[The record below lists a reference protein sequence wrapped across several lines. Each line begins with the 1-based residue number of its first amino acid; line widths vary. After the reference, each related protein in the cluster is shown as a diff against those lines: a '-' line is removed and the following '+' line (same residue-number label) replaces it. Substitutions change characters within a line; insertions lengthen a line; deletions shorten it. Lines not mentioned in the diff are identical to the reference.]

1 MEAQRFFIKGR
12 ILAAE
17 DPGLQDAL
25 ACVYDTPER
34 PRCLCVQG
42 GVDMYVAKHRLF
54 LVKRMPDSAQRH
66 HPSCPSYEPELTQS
80 GLGELIGDSVIEHAP
95 DAIEL
100 RVDFPL
106 ARTIGKPIPRG
117 ERLEPT
123 EIKSPRHRM
132 TLRAVLH
139 YLFERARLN
148 HWVPAME
155 GKRNQGV
162 IHKYL
167 MEAAEDVTTKGV
179 RLAERLYVP
188 EPFSEMAK
196 DAIAERR
203 HAKLAVLHSPTDS
216 SEETSERDV
225 QFKMGLL
232 IGEFKTVEPA
242 VQGRK
247 VWVKHMPDTP
257 LFIDGKA
264 WERVERV
271 YGEVLEGRDVDC
283 KRKPRALMGALI
295 YARRERVYQI
305 HALTLMLVT
314 DQWIPIEALHEL
326 PLINELVDQH
336 RRFVKPLRYDA
347 STACSFPNALLL
359 DAGEAPIPL
368 QVVSPFMQAKE
379 RSAKDKAIR
388 EGEAGQPGIQ
398 WIWHTDQPMPPLP
411 VTASPLRGQ
420 QSTRQ
425 SASVASAPPSSPTR
439 QSSPSSSNVRQSR
452 LTST

>member
-1 MEAQRFFIKGR
+1 MESQRFFIRGR

-25 ACVYDTPER
+25 AQIYDTPER

-42 GVDMYVAKHRLF
+42 GVEMYVAKHRLF

-106 ARTIGKPIPRG
+106 ARTFGPPVPRG
-117 ERLEPT
+117 ERAEPT
-123 EIKSPRHRM
+123 EVKASRHRM

-167 MEAAEDVTTKGV
+167 MEAAQDVTTKGI

-188 EPFSEMAK
+188 EPFSESAK
-196 DAIAERR
+196 AAIAERR
-203 HAKLAVLHSPTDS
+203 HAKLAVLHSPVDLP
-216 SEETSERDV
+216 EEPPERDL
-225 QFKMGLL
+225 QFKMVLV
-232 IGEFKTVEPA
+232 IGEFKAVEPA

-257 LFIDGKA
+257 LLVDGKA
-264 WERVERV
+264 WERAERL
-271 YGEVLEGRDVDC
+271 YGEVLEGRDADC
-283 KRKPRALMGALI
+283 ARKPRAVIGALI
-295 YARRERVYQI
+295 YARREHVYQI
-305 HALTLMLVT
+305 HALTLMLVS

-326 PLINELVDQH
+326 PLINALVDQR

-347 STACSFPNALLL
+347 STASAFPNALLL
-359 DAGEAPIPL
+359 DAGELPLPL
-368 QVVSPFMQAKE
+368 QVVSPFMPTKE
-379 RSAKDKAIR
+379 RSTKDKAIK
-388 EGEAGQPGIQ
+388 ECEAGKLGKA
-398 WIWHTDQPMPPLP
+398 WVWHTDQLMPSLP
-411 VTASPLRGQ
+411 ALALGARGRQ
-420 QSTRQ
+420 AAGLAPAVSAEVPPRSANQVASTRPAS
-425 SASVASAPPSSPTR
+425 SAGVA
-439 QSSPSSSNVRQSR
+439 
-452 LTST
+452 